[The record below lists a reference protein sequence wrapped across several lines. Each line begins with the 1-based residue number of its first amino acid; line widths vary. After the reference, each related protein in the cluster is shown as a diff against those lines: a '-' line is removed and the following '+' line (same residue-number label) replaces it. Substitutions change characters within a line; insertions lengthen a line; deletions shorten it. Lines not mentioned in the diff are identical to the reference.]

1 MPSVKKMTIAAA
13 CIALCV
19 VLPILFH
26 VIPDAGTVFL
36 PMHIPVLICGMVCSW
51 PYGVICGVLGPL
63 LSSMLTGMPGAAFL
77 LVMMLECAAY
87 GAVSG
92 LMLKY
97 VCSGW
102 SYPELYASQIV
113 AMLAGR
119 VVSGVAKAL
128 IFSPGITFSVWVTTS
143 FVTALPGVVLQLVLV
158 PAMIHALMK
167 AGLISAPV
175 RKEKM
180 IVEKAG
186 CDPVF

>member
-1 MPSVKKMTIAAA
+1 MPSVKRMTLAAA

-19 VLPILFH
+19 VLPMVFH

-36 PMHIPVLICGMVCSW
+36 PMHIPVLICGMICSW
-51 PYGVICGVLGPL
+51 PYGLVCGLLGPL

-77 LVMMLECAAY
+77 PVMMVECAVY

-97 VCSGW
+97 VCAGR
-102 SYPELYASQIV
+102 SYPELYAALV
-113 AMLAGR
+113 TAMLAGR

-128 IFSPGITFSVWVTTS
+128 VFSPGITLSVWVTTS
-143 FVTALPGVVLQLVLV
+143 FVTALPGIVLQLVLV
-158 PAMIHALMK
+158 PALIRVLMK
-167 AGLISAPV
+167 AGVVPV
-175 RKEKM
+175 PARKEKVT
-180 IVEKAG
+180 IEQAG